1 MTDTAPSAFVSKAA
15 AKSRITFGD
24 VRRLQLDILPGG
36 VTSRDDA
43 ELLISLDRSVGK
55 VDRSW
60 ADYLVETIMEF
71 VVWVEEPTG
80 SIDDDTVLWLAE
92 ALSSGGALT
101 KNGRLIAREVARERE
116 TEVEED
122 VPTSKAAAPLN
133 PASLPPSAEA
143 GATRGAVRHSH
154 NDDSAWVHGGN

>member
-1 MTDTAPSAFVSKAA
+1 MSDYALSAFVSKAA

-24 VRRLQLDILPGG
+24 VRRLQRDILPEG
-36 VTSRDDA
+36 VTSREEA
-43 ELLISLDRSVGK
+43 ELIIALDRNVAK
-55 VDRSW
+55 ADRSW
-60 ADYLVETIMEF
+60 ADYLVETILEF

-116 TEVEED
+116 TEVEQD
-122 VPTSKAAAPLN
+122 APRTKKAASVIL
-133 PASLPPSAEA
+133 ASLPASADPTPTSLA
-143 GATRGAVRHSH
+143 A
-154 NDDSAWVHGGN
+154 

>member
-1 MTDTAPSAFVSKAA
+1 MTENALSAFVSKAA

-24 VRRLQLDILPGG
+24 VRRLQRDILPEG
-36 VTSRDDA
+36 VTSRQEA
-43 ELLISLDRSVGK
+43 ELLITLDQNVGK
-55 VDRSW
+55 ADRGW

-101 KNGRLIAREVARERE
+101 KNGRLIAREVARERD
-116 TEVEED
+116 TKVEVD
-122 VPTSKAAAPLN
+122 APRTKKAAPVIS
-133 PASLPPSAEA
+133 ASLPASADPTPTSLA
-143 GATRGAVRHSH
+143 A
-154 NDDSAWVHGGN
+154 